1 MPSKWLCPEGER
13 AWIMGV
19 LNCTPDSFSDGGKF
33 AGESVDPVVDQIT
46 NHTVNVDAAVRHALA
61 MHEQGAAIID
71 VGGESTR
78 PGSASVP
85 PEEELRRVIPVI
97 QALAARGL
105 TLSIDTTKAE
115 VMRQAIAA
123 GASMV
128 NDVTAL
134 RGDPDSLSVVA
145 ETGVDVCLMHM
156 QGTPETMQKSPV
168 YRNVLDEVALF
179 FESRIEACL
188 KAGISEASLLL
199 DPGIGFGKRL
209 EDNLALIANVEALKQ
224 RFGLPLLMGISRKS
238 FLGEITGSDVN
249 SREVE
254 TAAAVSIAAFAGSDL
269 LRVHDVETQRRAID
283 IASALRD
290 AHLGLS

>member
-1 MPSKWLCPEGER
+1 MPSKWLRPEGER
-13 AWIMGV
+13 VWIMGV

-33 AGESVDPVVDQIT
+33 TGESADPVVDQIT
-46 NHTVNVDAAVRHALA
+46 NETIDVDAAVRHALT

-78 PGSASVP
+78 PGSTSVP
-85 PEEELRRVIPVI
+85 LEEELNRVVPVI

-105 TLSIDTTKAE
+105 TVSIDTTKAE
-115 VMRQAIAA
+115 VMRQAIGV

-134 RGDPDSLSVVA
+134 RGDSDSLSVVA

-156 QGTPETMQKSPV
+156 QGTPEMMQKSPA
-168 YRNVLDEVALF
+168 YRNVLDEVTLF

-188 KAGISEASLLL
+188 KAGISEASLLI

-209 EDNLALIANVEALKQ
+209 KDNLALIANAEVLKR
-224 RFGLPLLMGISRKS
+224 RFDLPLLMGVSRKS
-238 FLGEITGSDVN
+238 FLGEITGADVN

-254 TAAAVSIAAFAGSDL
+254 TAAAGSIAAFAGSDL
-269 LRVHDVETQRRAID
+269 LRVHDVETQIKAVD
-283 IASALRD
+283 VASRLRD
-290 AHLGLS
+290 AYLGLS

>member
-1 MPSKWLCPEGER
+1 MSSKWLRPEGER

-19 LNCTPDSFSDGGKF
+19 LNCTPDSFSDGGQF
-33 AGESVDPVVDQIT
+33 IESSANQGVDLE
-46 NHTVNVDAAVRHALA
+46 AALHHAQA
-61 MHEQGAAIID
+61 MYEQGAAIID

-78 PGSASVP
+78 PGSASVSL
-85 PEEELRRVIPVI
+85 EEELKRVVPVI
-97 QALAARGL
+97 QTLVAKGL
-105 TLSIDTTKAE
+105 SVSIDTTKAE
-115 VMRQAIAA
+115 VMRQAIGA

-134 RGDPDSLSVVA
+134 RGDPESLSVVA
-145 ETGVDVCLMHM
+145 DAGVDVCLMHM

-168 YRNVLDEVALF
+168 YRNVLDEVVLF

-188 KAGISEASLLL
+188 KAGISEASLLI

-209 EDNLALIANVEALKQ
+209 EDNLALIANVDALKQ
-224 RFGLPLLMGISRKS
+224 RFGLPVLMGVSRKS
-238 FLGEITGSDVN
+238 FLGEITGSDVA

-254 TAAAVSIAAFAGSDL
+254 TAAAVAIAVFSGSDL
-269 LRVHDVETQRRAID
+269 LRVHDVGTQRKAVD
-283 IASALRD
+283 VASVLRD

>member
-1 MPSKWLCPEGER
+1 MSSKWLRSEGER

-33 AGESVDPVVDQIT
+33 TEEPVDPAVDQTT
-46 NHTVNVDAAVRHALA
+46 NQTINVDTAVRHALA

-78 PGSASVP
+78 PGSASVALA
-85 PEEELRRVIPVI
+85 EELKRVVPVI
-97 QALAARGL
+97 EALAAREV

-115 VMRQAIAA
+115 VMRQAIGA

-134 RGDPDSLSVVA
+134 RGDADSLSVVA

-156 QGTPETMQKSPV
+156 QGVPETMQKSPV
-168 YRNVLDEVALF
+168 YRNLLDEITLF
-179 FESRIEACL
+179 FESRIKACL
-188 KAGISEASLLL
+188 KAGISEASLLI

-209 EDNLALIANVEALKQ
+209 EDNLLLIANVEVLKR
-224 RFGLPLLMGISRKS
+224 RFGLPLLMGVSRKS

-269 LRVHDVETQRRAID
+269 LRVHDVETQRRAVD
-283 IASALRD
+283 VASALRD
-290 AHLGLS
+290 AYLGLS

>member
-1 MPSKWLCPEGER
+1 MPSKWLRPEGER
-13 AWIMGV
+13 VWIMGV

-33 AGESVDPVVDQIT
+33 AEESVDPVVDQI
-46 NHTVNVDAAVRHALA
+46 VNQSIDVDAAVRHALA

-85 PEEELRRVIPVI
+85 VAEELKRVIPVI

-105 TLSIDTTKAE
+105 TLSIDTAKAE

-134 RGDPDSLSVVA
+134 RGDSDSLSVVA

-156 QGTPETMQKSPV
+156 QGTPETMQKSPL
-168 YRNVLDEVALF
+168 YRNVLDEIMLF

-188 KAGISEASLLL
+188 KAGVSEASLLI

-209 EDNLALIANVEALKQ
+209 EDNLLLIANAEVLKR
-224 RFGLPLLMGISRKS
+224 RFGLPLLMGVSRKS

-269 LRVHDVETQRRAID
+269 LRVHDVATQRRAVD
-283 IASALRD
+283 VASALRD
-290 AHLGLS
+290 AYLGLS

>member
-1 MPSKWLCPEGER
+1 MSSKWLRPEGER

-33 AGESVDPVVDQIT
+33 VREGTDQAVDLDGVV
-46 NHTVNVDAAVRHALA
+46 HHALA
-61 MHEQGAAIID
+61 MQKQGADIID

-85 PEEELRRVIPVI
+85 LDEELNRVIPVI
-97 QALAARGL
+97 EALEAKGL

-115 VMRQAIAA
+115 VMHRAIVA

-156 QGTPETMQKSPV
+156 QGTPETMQDKPE
-168 YRNVLDEVALF
+168 YKNVLDEVTHF
-179 FESRIEACL
+179 FESRIKTCL
-188 KAGISEASLLL
+188 EAGISEDSIVI
-199 DPGIGFGKRL
+199 DPGIGFGKRH
-209 EDNLALIANVEALKQ
+209 EDNLALIGNIERLKQ
-224 RFGLPLLMGISRKS
+224 RFGLPVLMGVSRKS
-238 FLGEITGSDVN
+238 FLGKITGADVD

-254 TAAAVSIAAFAGSDL
+254 TAAAVSISTFAGSDL
-269 LRVHDVETQRRAID
+269 LRVHDVTTQKKAID